1 MVTTAASAVR
11 RPRVFYVGITGTL
24 LLLVLVGFAPPYS
37 ASVSAG
43 TLPLLLHVHGAV
55 FLFWTIL
62 LLAQASLVAR
72 GSIAL
77 HRRLG
82 VLGASLLPVMLVLG
96 YMTTVFGARRG
107 HPVWKIPGQPVPE
120 GFLFADSLAFMTVPL
135 GDLVLL
141 AAFGAIAVWYRK
153 RPEIHKRA
161 MLLAGIGCLV
171 PPAAGR
177 LPFVGDPVAA
187 TLVVFALLLAA
198 CLVHDYYERG
208 RLHPLNLWGSVAILA
223 SLPAR
228 VALAQTAAW
237 HSFAEWMTR

>member
-11 RPRVFYVGITGTL
+11 RPRVFYVGVGGTL
-24 LLLVLVGFAPPYS
+24 LMLVLVGFAPPYS
-37 ASVSAG
+37 ASLSAG
-43 TLPLLLHVHGAV
+43 TLPPFLHVHAAV
-55 FLFWTIL
+55 FLFWTVL
-62 LLAQASLVAR
+62 LLVQASLVAR
-72 GSIAL
+72 GSVAL

-96 YMTTVFGARRG
+96 YMTAVFGARRG
-107 HPVWKIPGQPVPE
+107 HPMWKVPGQPVPE
-120 GFLFADSLAFMTVPL
+120 DFPFADSLAFMTVPL

-141 AAFGAIAVWYRK
+141 AVFGAIAVWYRK

-161 MLLAGIGCLV
+161 MLLAGLGCMV
-171 PPAAGR
+171 PPAATR
-177 LPFVGDPVAA
+177 LPFVNGVVA
-187 TLVVFALLLAA
+187 TFVLFVLLLAA

-208 RLHPLNLWGSVAILA
+208 RAHPLNLWGSVALLA

-228 VALAQTAAW
+228 LALAQTAAW

>member
-11 RPRVFYVGITGTL
+11 RPRIFYVGVAGTL
-24 LLLVLVGFAPPYS
+24 LMLVLVGFAPPYS

-43 TLPLLLHVHGAV
+43 TLPPFLHVHAAV
-55 FLFWTIL
+55 FLFWTVL
-62 LLAQASLVAR
+62 LLVQASLVAR
-72 GSIAL
+72 GSVAL

-107 HPVWKIPGQPVPE
+107 HPVWKVSGQLVPE
-120 GFLFADSLAFMTVPL
+120 GFPFADSLAFMAVPL

-141 AAFGAIAVWYRK
+141 AAFGAIAVWHRK

-161 MLLAGIGCLV
+161 MLLAGIGCMV

-177 LPFVGDPVAA
+177 LPFGDPIAPTVLAF
-187 TLVVFALLLAA
+187 VVLLAA
-198 CLVHDYYERG
+198 CLVHDHYERG
-208 RLHPLNLWGSVAILA
+208 RLHPLNLWGSIAILA
-223 SLPAR
+223 SVPAR

-237 HSFAEWMTR
+237 HSFAEWMAR

>member
-11 RPRVFYVGITGTL
+11 RPRIFYVGVAGT
-24 LLLVLVGFAPPYS
+24 LLVLVLAGFAPPYS

-62 LLAQASLVAR
+62 LLVQASLVAR
-72 GSIAL
+72 GSVAL

-96 YMTTVFGARRG
+96 YMTAVFGARRG
-107 HPVWKIPGQPVPE
+107 HPVWKFPGQPVPE
-120 GFLFADSLAFMTVPL
+120 GFPFADSLAFMTVPL
-135 GDLVLL
+135 GDLLLL
-141 AAFGAIAVWYRK
+141 AVFGAIAVWHRK

-161 MLLAGIGCLV
+161 MLLAGIGCMV

-177 LPFVGDPVAA
+177 LPFGDPVVA
-187 TLVVFALLLAA
+187 TLLGFVTFLAA
-198 CLVHDYYERG
+198 CLVHDYYQRG

-228 VALAQTAAW
+228 IALGQTAAW

>member
-1 MVTTAASAVR
+1 MVTTAASAAR
-11 RPRVFYVGITGTL
+11 RPRIFYVGVTGTL
-24 LLLVLVGFAPPYS
+24 LVLVLVGFAPLYS

-62 LLAQASLVAR
+62 LLVQASLVAR
-72 GSIAL
+72 GSVAL

-107 HPVWKIPGQPVPE
+107 HPVWKIPAQPVPE

-141 AAFGAIAVWYRK
+141 AAFGAIAVWHRK

-161 MLLAGIGCLV
+161 MLLAGIGCMV
-171 PPAAGR
+171 PPAVGR
-177 LPFVGDPVAA
+177 LPFGDPVAA

-223 SLPAR
+223 SLPGR